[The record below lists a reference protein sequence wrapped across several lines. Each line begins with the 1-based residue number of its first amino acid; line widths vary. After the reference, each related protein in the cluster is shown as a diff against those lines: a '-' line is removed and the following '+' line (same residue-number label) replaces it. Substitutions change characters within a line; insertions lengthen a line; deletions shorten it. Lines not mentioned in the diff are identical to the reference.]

1 MHRWDGLLSWKLTC
15 FLSCSLS
22 ASCSGTCEHIYR
34 DSFTEPLHLRSAV
47 TPVKCI
53 CLYRKQN
60 IRLHP
65 NDSTLLPKLYF
76 FTDEGKCFP
85 CGQKEEIHSFFFSFE
100 PYTQTLLLLLKLI
113 SNEKHSFSFQIPEQS
128 LIRGFCSL
136 GKSLCKTYF
145 AWLLRAAGMQH
156 PQLGLISRPL
166 AHQHNLSVEVDY

>member
-1 MHRWDGLLSWKLTC
+1 MLPVMLAFCILFRNMWAYLQGLIHRTTPPAFSRN
-15 FLSCSLS
+15 
-22 ASCSGTCEHIYR
+22 TCEMH
-34 DSFTEPLHLRSAV
+34 LH
-47 TPVKCI
+47 
-53 CLYRKQN
+53 LYRKQN
-60 IRLHP
+60 VRLHP

-85 CGQKEEIHSFFFSFE
+85 CGQKEEIHSFFSFE

-128 LIRGFCSL
+128 LTRGFCPL
-136 GKSLCKTYF
+136 GKSLCKTFF
-145 AWLLRAAGMQH
+145 AWLLQAAGMQH